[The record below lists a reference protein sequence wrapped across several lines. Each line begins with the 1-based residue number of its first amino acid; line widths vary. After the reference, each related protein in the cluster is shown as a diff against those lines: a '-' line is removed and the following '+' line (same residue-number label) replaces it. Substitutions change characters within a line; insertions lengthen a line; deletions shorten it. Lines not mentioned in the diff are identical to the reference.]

1 MSDPRL
7 ARLGELIVGY
17 SIGLQPDQILRIDA
31 PTVSTPLA
39 EELYRAA
46 LRAGGYPYASV
57 ELESLPEIL
66 VAEGSG
72 DQLDFVS
79 PVAETEIE
87 RVDAIVT
94 IWAERNTRAFT
105 GADPARHQRLIAAT
119 RALTNRRWERI
130 SAGELRWCG
139 ALFPTPAHAQ
149 DAGMSLGDYERFVY
163 RACHVDGDGD
173 PVAHWRATQ
182 GELTRRAEQLAKARE
197 LRVVGPD
204 TDLRLVVEGR
214 SWEAADGR
222 YNMPD
227 GEVYT
232 SPVETETEGEIRFTF
247 PALFQGREVDDIRLR
262 FEAGSVVRSE
272 ARHGGEF
279 LDALLSMDDGAC
291 RLGEV
296 AFGLNYEID
305 RFTNNTL
312 FDEKIG
318 GTMHVALGSA
328 FRELGGVNESGLH
341 WDLVCDLRSD
351 GEVYA
356 DGELVW
362 KAGQFLGAPARA
374 AEPVQR

>member
-1 MSDPRL
+1 VTDPRL

-17 SIGLQPDQILRIDA
+17 SLELQPRKILRIDS
-31 PTVSTPLA
+31 PTGAVPLA
-39 EELYRAA
+39 IELYRAG
-46 LRAGGYPYASV
+46 LRAGAYPYPSI
-57 ELESLPEIL
+57 ELESLPELL
-66 VAEGSG
+66 VREGSG
-72 DQLDFVS
+72 EQLDFIP
-79 PVAETEIE
+79 PVAETEIDQ
-87 RVDAIVT
+87 VDAIVT
-94 IWAERNTRAFT
+94 IWAEGNTRALS
-105 GADPARHQRLIAAT
+105 GAAPERHQRLIAAT
-119 RALTNRRWERI
+119 RALTRRRWERI
-130 SAGELRWCG
+130 SSGKLRWCG
-139 ALFPTPAHAQ
+139 ALYPTPAHAQ
-149 DAGMSLGDYERFVY
+149 DAEMSLEEYESFVF
-163 RACHVDGDGD
+163 RACHVEEEGDA
-173 PVAHWRATQ
+173 VAHWQATRE
-182 GELTRRAEQLAKARE
+182 ELAARAERMRQTRE
-197 LRVVGPD
+197 LRIVGPD

-214 SWEAADGR
+214 DWQAADGR

-262 FEAGSVVRSE
+262 FEDGRIVAAE
-272 ARHGGEF
+272 ATQGEDF
-279 LDALLSMDDGAC
+279 LEAVLNLDEGAR

-328 FRELGGVNESGLH
+328 FKELGGRNESALH
-341 WDLVCDLRSD
+341 WDLVCDLRAE

-362 KAGQFLGAPARA
+362 RAGQFVEQPAR
-374 AEPVQR
+374 EPAQR